1 MALGTTGISTTLVA
15 NTIGVGSNDVGTLC
29 TSSKINK
36 WSRYKPI
43 NYAAPAIDDTIRNT
57 NTGFYRSDVLE
68 GGYTVKKNEYVVP
81 NTAYRLGDFRG
92 YNHNAQ
98 EYSCAMQNIVFEG
111 APVNTNI
118 YVGSADTKAT
128 FYVTIKLPEFP
139 IWFLP
144 ADLSAGVI
152 EIWKGR
158 YGVANDTPTL
168 VGSRDIKT
176 ESSSDP
182 AVYMT
187 NFANT
192 TIQVNCED
200 SVIPSAGESLTV
212 YYYVTIGKTYLVS
225 VAYNLVTGHIYKQW
239 TQDYNNETQW
249 VDVTPP
255 QYNAADGTPI
265 AIAYTNIEYLK
276 SKGTDP
282 SYIRLTEF
290 DNQMYGYSI
299 KFEYYYGG
307 AWYQL
312 FDVRPE
318 SGPGSATGNNRIWN
332 YGSGVTLFNSTN
344 LYIDG
349 SGRISNMFKIA
360 NKTGITD
367 FRMTAVDA
375 LA

>member
-1 MALGTTGISTTLVA
+1 MALGTTGISTTLVS
-15 NTIGVGSNDVGTLC
+15 NTIGVGSNDDGTLC
-29 TSSKINK
+29 TSNKINK

-43 NYAAPAIDDTIRNT
+43 NYEAPTIDDTIRNT

-68 GGYTVKKNEYVVP
+68 GGYTIKKNEYVIP
-81 NTAYRLGDFRG
+81 NTVYRLGDFRG

-98 EYSCAMQNIVFEG
+98 IYSCAMQNIIFEG
-111 APVNTNI
+111 APVGTNI

-225 VAYNLVTGHIYKQW
+225 VAYNLVTGHIYRQW
-239 TQDYNNETQW
+239 TQDYNDESQW
-249 VDVTPP
+249 INANVTLVDSPDGVIDVT
-255 QYNAADGTPI
+255 
-265 AIAYTNIEYLK
+265 YTYIKYLK
-276 SKGTDP
+276 SKTGDP
-282 SYIRLTEF
+282 SYMRINTF
-290 DNQMYGYSI
+290 DNRMSGFKI
-299 KFEYYYGG
+299 RAEYYASG
-307 AWYQL
+307 AWRRA
-312 FDVRPE
+312 FDILPK
-318 SGPGSATGNNRIWN
+318 SGPGSATGNARINN
-332 YGSGVTLFNSTN
+332 YGTGVTLFNNTN
-344 LYIDG
+344 LYIDANG
-349 SGRISNMFKIA
+349 AISNSFKIA
-360 NKTGITD
+360 NYSGVTD
-367 FRMTAVDA
+367 FRYTAT
-375 LA
+375 LII